1 MCILYVS
8 LKVIFAGESFIA
20 IGRRAGKRTL
30 LGVAPHVSLEA
41 AWSVEPLLT
50 TWNGADKVPLSTG
63 LAICSEGAIVCV
75 VNFVVFRVV

>member
-20 IGRRAGKRTL
+20 RTL

-50 TWNGADKVPLSTG
+50 AWNCADKVPLSTG

-75 VNFVVFRVV
+75 VDFVVFRVV